1 MCDKNPFLIQ
11 RAHYKR
17 GFVTMWLKNGVALEW
32 HK

>member
-17 GFVTMWLKNGVALEW
+17 GFVTMWLKNGGDL
-32 HK
+32 KNGK